1 MIRGCAILI
10 LMIFGNVIAFAQEP
24 LGSTFAEMEDSM
36 SSLSITPLKPTLARK
51 VLSKAIDKAEKDLQ
65 NKHKV
70 DKYQINA
77 TFNRDSMTSFS
88 VSCDIL
94 IERNYTINY
103 SIENFKYDGP
113 YTLTRQDSA
122 YIVHYIKW
130 FTLIEHNKLPLTS
143 PVRVAPA
150 SIHGMMVKLGDILY
164 PLKDYDT
171 TLRYYYYS
179 AYSIGD
185 ASGKGIYRLVFSR
198 NKKKRLFENRIKLYN
213 KKTRRF
219 EYDYNKYEVGEII
232 SGTAYFDIHSFRITQ
247 FKGHARMPYD
257 EHIINVHFQND
268 YDNENDIPVLR
279 QTKLV
284 WEVKGTKIKATVQRI
299 KE

>member
-1 MIRGCAILI
+1 MKRL
-10 LMIFGNVIAFAQEP
+10 LSIFLLLWAVQSFAQEP
-24 LGSTFAEMEDSM
+24 RDSAFAEMEDSM

-77 TFNRDSMTSFS
+77 TFSRDSMASFS

-103 SIENFKYDGP
+103 SIEKFIYEGP

-122 YIVHYIKW
+122 YIVHYLEW
-130 FTLIEHNKLPLTS
+130 FALIEHNKLPITS
-143 PVRVAPA
+143 PVRVVPT
-150 SIHGMMVKLGDILY
+150 SHGMMVKLGDILY

-232 SGTAYFDIHSFRITQ
+232 GGTAYFDIHSFRITQ

-257 EHIINVHFQND
+257 EHIINVHFQNN
-268 YDNENDIPVLR
+268 YDEENDIPILR

-299 KE
+299 EE